1 MSNGKSVSFYNNGYF
16 KPWLVFSNGYV
27 QFFSRISSVGSKWVL
42 KKFELD
48 RFICVCK
55 HKY

>member
-1 MSNGKSVSFYNNGYF
+1 MSNGKSVSFYNNGSF

-27 QFFSRISSVGSKWVL
+27 QFFARISSVGSKWVL